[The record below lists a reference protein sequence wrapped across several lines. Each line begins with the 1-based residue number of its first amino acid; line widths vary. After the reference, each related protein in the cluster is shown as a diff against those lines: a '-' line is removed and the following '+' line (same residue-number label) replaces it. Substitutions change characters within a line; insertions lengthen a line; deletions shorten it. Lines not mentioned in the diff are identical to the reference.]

1 MFFLPLIVL
10 VNEWVKIKD
19 TLSVTAVAVST
30 GFFRPFL
37 LFYDTLPEP
46 LCYVFWYQKTV
57 IAAILPSIMHE
68 NERVRK
74 RVNEPHFKQSL
85 HLDLT
90 AADPVDVVA
99 VIINVVFAICIRWW
113 KTRRID
119 VGSFACLFP
128 FLMKTSWNRGFSDVN
143 VDVQTII
150 VAAAAEFPLPCLPL
164 FSYVYGTTKSVTLK
178 RTPNPNTRETT
189 QCPGAWQSDINFS
202 LFRIR

>member
-1 MFFLPLIVL
+1 M
-10 VNEWVKIKD
+10 NELKSK
-19 TLSVTAVAVST
+19 T
-30 GFFRPFL
+30 PFL
-37 LFYDTLPEP
+37 WRLLPFLQDSSVLSFCSMIP
-46 LCYVFWYQKTV
+46 SPNLVLCFHISKNCHRCHFTQDYAWKRQRER
-57 IAAILPSIMHE
+57 IAKL
-68 NERVRK
+68 
-74 RVNEPHFKQSL
+74 NEPHFKQSL
-85 HLDLT
+85 HLYLT

-128 FLMKTSWNRGFSDVN
+128 FLMKTSWNQGSADVN

-150 VAAAAEFPLPCLPL
+150 VAAAAEFPLSCLPL

-189 QCPGAWQSDINFS
+189 QCPGAWQNDINFS